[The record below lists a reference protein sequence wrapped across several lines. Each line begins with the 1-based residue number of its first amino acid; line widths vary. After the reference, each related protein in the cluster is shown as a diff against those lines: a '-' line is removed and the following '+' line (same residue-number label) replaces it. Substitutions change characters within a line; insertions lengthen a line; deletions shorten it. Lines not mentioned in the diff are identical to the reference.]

1 MTSKASALRQIRF
14 REAYFAPGKTV
25 AVDLTVPKHVV
36 AEPDVVVATVSLELV
51 RQCGRGWEACAGCPA
66 VHDPFTKGSLCNY
79 LGAKA
84 NAVLGGF
91 SRCGGGHTWRLKEE
105 VK

>member
-1 MTSKASALRQIRF
+1 MLEVDSAELP
-14 REAYFAPGKTV
+14 E
-25 AVDLTVPKHVV
+25 HVV
-36 AEPDVVVATVSLELV
+36 AEPDVVVATFSLELV

-66 VHDPFTKGSLCNY
+66 VHDQFSDQLSLCDY
-79 LGAKA
+79 LREKA